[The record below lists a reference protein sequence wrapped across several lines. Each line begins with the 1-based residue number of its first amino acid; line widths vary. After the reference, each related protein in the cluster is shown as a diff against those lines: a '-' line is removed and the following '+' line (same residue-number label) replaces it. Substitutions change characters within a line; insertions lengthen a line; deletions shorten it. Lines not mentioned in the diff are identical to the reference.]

1 MDYNKIALEKYIEKN
16 NYPKNW
22 GWGAITRNTNK
33 KFLISYNISET
44 EKEECE
50 KEECEKE
57 ECEKEECE
65 KVKKKNKFVNKF
77 KNVVLNQ
84 RNDET

>member
-1 MDYNKIALEKYIEKN
+1 MDYNKIALEKCIEKN

-22 GWGAITRNTNK
+22 GWGEITSYTNK
-33 KFLISYNISET
+33 KWLKGYYISET
-44 EKEECE
+44 EQ
-50 KEECEKE
+50 
-57 ECEKEECE
+57 EECE

-77 KNVVLNQ
+77 KKVVLSQ